1 MGVVEGYSDAG
12 RRGPRRDGPAPGS
25 KRAKHDRAFGQW
37 GEDTACR
44 HLEQLGWRIVERNWR
59 CDLGELDIVALEPAP
74 TGDVLVFVEVKAR
87 AGTGFGRPLEAITWA
102 KQRRLRELAS
112 RWLTVHDHRALDSRF
127 DSIRI
132 DAVGVLRAPD
142 GPVVEHVRN
151 VS

>member
-1 MGVVEGYSDAG
+1 MV
-12 RRGPRRDGPAPGS
+12 
-25 KRAKHDRAFGQW
+25 
-37 GEDTACR
+37 
-44 HLEQLGWRIVERNWR
+44 
-59 CDLGELDIVALEPAP
+59 
-74 TGDVLVFVEVKAR
+74 VEVKAR

-112 RWLTVHDHRALDSRF
+112 RWLTVHDHHALDSRF

-132 DAVGVLRAPD
+132 DAIGVLRAPD